1 MNQDPF
7 PAANP
12 SPRPLLTRAMTI
24 GISLFVAA
32 PSAFGAASARADD
45 VHTPGA
51 EYTQRYDD
59 AMQSLM
65 TQRYATAYGRF
76 AALADE
82 GHAPSALMALA
93 MVRYRPSVVGGE
105 WSATPAQLRR
115 WSALAF
121 HEGASG
127 SLITEYDGGE

>member
-1 MNQDPF
+1 MSQDAF

-12 SPRPLLTRAMTI
+12 SPRTLLTRAMTI
-24 GISLFVAA
+24 GISLIVVGAN
-32 PSAFGAASARADD
+32 AFGAGSARADE
-45 VHTPGA
+45 VHAAGA

-59 AMQSLM
+59 AMRALT
-65 TQRYATAYGRF
+65 TQRYAAAYGRF

-82 GHAPSALMALA
+82 GHALSALMALA

-115 WSALAF
+115 WSALALPET
-121 HEGASG
+121 H
-127 SLITEYDGGE
+127 SLIADYDGGE